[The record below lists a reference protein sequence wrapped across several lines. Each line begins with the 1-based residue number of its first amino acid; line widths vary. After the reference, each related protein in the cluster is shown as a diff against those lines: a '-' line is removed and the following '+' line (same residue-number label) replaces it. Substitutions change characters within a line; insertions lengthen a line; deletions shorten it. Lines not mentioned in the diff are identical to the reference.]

1 MKKHK
6 FKFLSKINQNNYD
19 CIILSVAHD
28 YYKKLNI
35 TKIKNLSKNKN
46 CLIFDLKSI
55 FKKDS
60 VNYQM

>member
-19 CIILSVAHD
+19 CIILSVAHN

-46 CLIFDLKSI
+46 CLIFDLKKY
-55 FKKDS
+55 F
-60 VNYQM
+60 